1 MKIRFLGTNG
11 WYDTKT
17 GNTVCVLLETKKE
30 YLVLDAGNGFYKID
44 RYIKCDKPI
53 YLFLSHY
60 HLDHIIGLH
69 ALNKFNFKQGID
81 IYGPVGL
88 KALFKRVINAPYSMP
103 ISRLS
108 TRVRLHE
115 INGTRLLPCGIE
127 YGLLKHSSVCY
138 GYRIILEGKT
148 VTYCTD
154 TGTCRNLSFLARGA
168 DLFISECSLKSG
180 QKNIK
185 WPHLNPQ
192 QAARIARISGCKQ
205 LALVHFDASLYLNQA
220 DREEAG
226 IAARRIFRNTVAAND
241 GLTIDL

>member
-1 MKIRFLGTNG
+1 MKVYFLGTKG

-17 GNTVCVLLETKKE
+17 GNTVCVFLETKKE

-44 RYIKCDKPI
+44 RYIKRDKPI

-69 ALNKFNFKQGID
+69 ALSKFNFEQGID
-81 IYGPVGL
+81 IYGPTGL

-108 TRVRLHE
+108 TRIRLHE
-115 INGTRLLPCGIE
+115 INGTRLLPSGIE

-138 GYRIILEGKT
+138 GYRIIAEGKT

-154 TGTCRNLSFLARGA
+154 TGTCRNLSFLAKGA
-168 DLFISECSLKSG
+168 DLFISECSLKDG
-180 QKNIK
+180 QKNSK

-192 QAARIARISGCKQ
+192 QAARIAKISRCKQ
-205 LALVHFDASLYLNQA
+205 LALVHFDASIYLNRTDRDKAQA
-220 DREEAG
+220 
-226 IAARRIFRNTVAAND
+226 AARRIFRNTLAAND
-241 GLTIDL
+241 GLTIGL

>member
-1 MKIRFLGTNG
+1 MKVRFLGTNG

-17 GNTVCVLLETKKE
+17 GNTVCVFLETKKE
-30 YLVLDAGNGFYKID
+30 YVVFDAGNGFYKLD
-44 RYIKCDKPI
+44 SYVKRDKPI

-69 ALNKFNFKQGID
+69 TLNKFSFEQGID
-81 IYGPVGL
+81 IYGPMGL
-88 KALFKRVINAPYSMP
+88 KALFKKVINAPYTMP

-108 TRVRLHE
+108 TRIRLHE
-115 INGTRLLPCGIE
+115 IDGTGSLPPGIE
-127 YGLLKHSSVCY
+127 YGVLKHSSVCY
-138 GYRIILEGKT
+138 GYRIVSDGKT
-148 VTYCTD
+148 AAYCTD
-154 TGTCRNLSFLARGA
+154 TGTCRNIASLAKGA

-180 QKNIK
+180 QKNNK

-192 QAARIARISGCKQ
+192 QAARIARIAKCKQ
-205 LALVHFDASLYLNQA
+205 LALVHFDARLYLNRA

-226 IAARRIFRNTVAAND
+226 MAARRIFRNTLTAND

>member
-1 MKIRFLGTNG
+1 MKVRFLGTNG

-17 GNTVCVLLETKKE
+17 GNTVSVLLETKKE
-30 YLVLDAGNGFYKID
+30 YVVFDAGNGFYKID
-44 RYIKCDKPI
+44 RYIECDKPI

-60 HLDHIIGLH
+60 HLDHITGLH
-69 ALNKFNFKQGID
+69 TLNKFNFEQGID

-88 KALFKRVINAPYSMP
+88 KALFKRVINAPYTMP

-108 TRVRLHE
+108 TRIRLHE
-115 INGTRLLPCGIE
+115 INGTELFPCGIE
-127 YGLLKHSSVCY
+127 YGLLRHSSVCY

-148 VTYCTD
+148 VAYCTD

-180 QKNIK
+180 QKKSK

-192 QAARIARISGCKQ
+192 QAAGIAKISRCKQ
-205 LALVHFDASLYLNQA
+205 LALVHFDASLYLNKA

-226 IAARRIFRNTVAAND
+226 RAARRIFRNTVAAND